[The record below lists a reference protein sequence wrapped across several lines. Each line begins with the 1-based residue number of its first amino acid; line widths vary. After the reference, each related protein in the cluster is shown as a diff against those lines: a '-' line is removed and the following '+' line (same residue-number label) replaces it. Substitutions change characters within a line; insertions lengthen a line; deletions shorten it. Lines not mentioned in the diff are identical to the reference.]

1 MAYTSLYRKYRPN
14 TFSKVIG
21 QDHVVKTLVNQI
33 TSNTVGHAYVFTGT
47 RGTGKTSVAK
57 IFAKAVNCLE
67 PVNGSPCGKC
77 QNCLDL
83 ALDGNFDIIEL
94 DAASNNGVDQIRD
107 IVDQVNYN
115 PIGKYKVYI
124 IDEVHMLTK
133 SAFNALLKTLEE
145 PPKHAIFIL
154 ATTEVNMVP
163 ATILSRCLRFDFRLV
178 STKLLVEHVSKIFDE
193 ETIKYEPAAVE
204 LIAQAGKGSV
214 RDTLSIADMCI
225 SYCMGDITYNG
236 VLEVLGAN
244 DPETIEKFIVNIIN
258 GDLEGSLQLIDELC
272 AKGKSVTV
280 LTQDLA
286 EAIKNIIYIKLCK
299 DAKNLVTLPT
309 DVYTKYKELGKSLTV
324 QRGLQMIE
332 KLNSLYAQ
340 YRIST
345 QHRIIFESAI
355 LSLASNEAQNE
366 VDLLKRKVATLEKA
380 VAGGVQVKAAPQQA
394 KAQAPRV
401 EVWSTIVKELERRGY
416 GFLAL
421 AATDVEVEETDTT
434 FTVKVADKS
443 KYEML
448 TSTTKP
454 VGTINSKSNRE
465 VINEIFTGVSNKK
478 LDIVCEVKVNKDT
491 ALPFVKEMFGNRLNT
506 K

>member
-1 MAYTSLYRKYRPN
+1 MAYTSLYRRYRPN

-33 TSNTVGHAYVFTGT
+33 TNNTIGHAYVFTGT

-77 QNCLDL
+77 KNCLDL
-83 ALDGNFDIIEL
+83 ALEGNFDIIEL

-193 ETIKYEPAAVE
+193 LTIKYEPAAVE

-244 DPETIEKFIVNIIN
+244 DPETIEKFLVNIID
-258 GDLEGSLQLIDELC
+258 GDLEGTLTLIDELC

-286 EAIKNIIYIKLCK
+286 EAIKNILYIKLCK
-299 DAKNLVTLPT
+299 DAKSLITLPS
-309 DVYTKYKELGKSLTV
+309 DVYEKYKTLGQSLTV

-345 QHRIIFESAI
+345 QHRIIFESAV
-355 LSLASNEAQNE
+355 LSLASNEPQNE
-366 VDLLKRKVATLEKA
+366 IDILKKKVATLEKA
-380 VAGGVQVKAAPQQA
+380 ITSGAQVKVVTTAAKPQQS
-394 KAQAPRV
+394 RG
-401 EVWSTIVKELERRGY
+401 EIWSSVIKELERRGY
-416 GFLAL
+416 GFIAL
-421 AATDVEVEETDTT
+421 AATEVECSEDETT
-434 FTVKVADKS
+434 FTVKVANKPKFDI
-443 KYEML
+443 L
-448 TSTTKP
+448 TSTVKP
-454 VGTINSKSNRE
+454 VGSVNSKSNME
-465 VINEIFTGVSNKK
+465 VVNEIFSGLSNKK
-478 LDIVCEVKVNKDT
+478 LNIISEQKVNKDT
-491 ALPFVKEMFGNRLNT
+491 ALPYVKEMFGNRLNI